1 MFAVDQYAIDAAGG
15 VRPLFTG
22 QIVAGGEND
31 APLLGGGDA
40 GGGAAETAALALADF
55 DEDQRVAVA
64 TDEVDFSAAAV
75 VIARDDAQA
84 LAGKEYGGGLLGA
97 PTFIDALL
105 GRSVAGRGIGAIVIA
120 HCTVAANNEMVMT
133 ENSPALYVVPTPL
146 GNLGDMTQ
154 RAIEVLRSVPWVA
167 AEDTRHSAPLLRHFG
182 VTARLLA
189 AHEHNEEAAAQ
200 QIIARLAAGESVAL
214 VSDAGTPAV
223 SDPGARLVARVRAA
237 GFRVVPLPGACA
249 AVTALSAAGIEA
261 PHFLFYGFLPAKAA
275 QRERA
280 LRELAG
286 LPFALV
292 FYEAPHRILASV
304 AALAQALGGRRTL
317 VIARELTKV
326 FETIHV
332 GPLAD
337 GLAWL
342 EADPDRQRG
351 EFVLIVSGAPAS
363 DGDDEEGARVLR
375 LLLADGL
382 PVRQAVDLA
391 RAITGAGRKTLYGLA
406 LSMAQAKDSPVEAET
421 ETESESESG
430 EPDGR

>member
-1 MFAVDQYAIDAAGG
+1 
-15 VRPLFTG
+15 
-22 QIVAGGEND
+22 
-31 APLLGGGDA
+31 
-40 GGGAAETAALALADF
+40 
-55 DEDQRVAVA
+55 
-64 TDEVDFSAAAV
+64 
-75 VIARDDAQA
+75 
-84 LAGKEYGGGLLGA
+84 
-97 PTFIDALL
+97 
-105 GRSVAGRGIGAIVIA
+105 
-120 HCTVAANNEMVMT
+120 MT

-154 RAIEVLRSVPWVA
+154 RAIEVLRNVPWVA

-182 VTARLLA
+182 VTAHLLA

-200 QIIARLAAGESVAL
+200 QIIVRLAAGESVAL
-214 VSDAGTPAV
+214 VTDAGTPTI

-280 LRELAG
+280 LRDLAS

-304 AALAQALGGRRTL
+304 AALAQELRGQRTL

-363 DGDDEEGARVLR
+363 DGADDEGARVLR
-375 LLLADGL
+375 VLLADGL

-406 LSMAQAKDSPVEAET
+406 LSMVEARDSSIDSK
-421 ETESESESG
+421 TESG
-430 EPDGR
+430 RPDGR